1 MDEWIVVITDE
12 ISPLNARKKFEE
24 WKIAN
29 PEISKK
35 LDDDDIKID
44 IIRTI
49 KKKTI
54 IRYSIKNK

>member
-1 MDEWIVVITDE
+1 MDKWIVVITDK

-29 PEISKK
+29 PEISTK

-49 KKKTI
+49 KNKTM

>member
-29 PEISKK
+29 PEIK
-35 LDDDDIKID
+35 
-44 IIRTI
+44 
-49 KKKTI
+49 
-54 IRYSIKNK
+54 